1 MAQRIVKELQFV
13 ERRQADWAAWD
24 RWLTPRK
31 KGRKSTDASEDTGIA
46 LADLSGSF
54 RRLSLDLALARDR
67 QYSAGLFDALHRRVL
82 AAHQRIYG
90 VARPRNGSALAFI
103 GGGLPALV
111 RREWRVV
118 ATAFLLFFL
127 PLLIMLAAL
136 QHYPDAIYLV
146 VSPEQAGQFEAMYS
160 PDAKHVGRPPTASGE
175 WGMWGMYIANN
186 VGIDFQCFA
195 GGIAFGVGAVFYLLF
210 NGLMIGAIAGHLTE
224 LGYIETFWG
233 FVAGHSAFE
242 LTGAVL
248 SGAAGLKLGLAL
260 IAPGNR
266 SRAAALKENAGVA
279 VRLVYGAAMLT
290 FLAAFIEAFW
300 SPGRD
305 IPFEIKVGVGIFM
318 WILTWAYLLLAGR
331 QRHAA

>member
-1 MAQRIVKELQFV
+1 MKELQFI
-13 ERRQADWAAWD
+13 ERRQAEWEAWD
-24 RWLTPRK
+24 RWLAPAK
-31 KGRKSTDASEDTGIA
+31 KRRGKADVSDEPGIA
-46 LADLSGSF
+46 LSDLSGSF

-67 QYSAGLFDALHRRVL
+67 QYSAGLVEGLHRRVL

-90 VARPRNGSALAFI
+90 VARPRNGSLLAFI

-118 ATAFLLFFL
+118 LAAFLLFFV
-127 PLLIMLAAL
+127 PIFVMLAVL
-136 QHYPDAIYLV
+136 QHNPDAVYLV
-146 VSPEQAGQFEAMYS
+146 LAPEQTGQFEEMYS
-160 PDAKHVGRPPTASGE
+160 PEAKHLGRPRSASSE
-175 WGMWGMYIANN
+175 WAMWGHYIANN
-186 VGIDFQCFA
+186 VRIDFQCFA
-195 GGIAFGVGAVFYLLF
+195 GGIAFGVGAVFFLLY
-210 NGLMIGAIAGHLTE
+210 NGLMIGSVAGHLTQ

-248 SGAAGLKLGLAL
+248 SGAAGLKLGMAL

-266 SRAAALKENAGVA
+266 SRLAALKDNAHVA
-279 VRLVYGAAMLT
+279 VGLVYGAAILT

-305 IPFEIKVGVGIFM
+305 VPFEIKIGVGIFM
-318 WILTWAYLLLAGR
+318 WLLTWAYLLIAGR
-331 QRHAA
+331 GRHAS

>member
-1 MAQRIVKELQFV
+1 LKELQFI
-13 ERRQADWAAWD
+13 ERRQADWEAWD
-24 RWLTPRK
+24 RWLAPRR
-31 KGRKSTDASEDTGIA
+31 KGRAKTQASDETGIA
-46 LADLSGSF
+46 LADLPGSF

-67 QYSAGLFDALHRRVL
+67 QYSAGLVDALHRRVL

-90 VARPRNGSALAFI
+90 VARPRHGSVLAFI

-111 RREWRVV
+111 RHEWRVV
-118 ATAFLLFFL
+118 LTAFLLFFV
-127 PLLIMLAAL
+127 PILIMLAVL
-136 QHYPDAIYLV
+136 QHYPDSVYLV
-146 VSPEQAGQFEAMYS
+146 ISPEQTGQFEEMYS
-160 PDAKHVGRPPTASGE
+160 PTAKHLGRPRSASSE
-175 WGMWGMYIANN
+175 WGMWGLYIRNN
-186 VGIDFQCFA
+186 IGIDFQCFA

-248 SGAAGLKLGLAL
+248 SGAAGLKIGMAL

-279 VRLVYGAAMLT
+279 VRLAYGAMMLT

-305 IPFEIKVGVGIFM
+305 VPFEIKVGVGVFM
-318 WILTWAYLLLAGR
+318 WLLTWAYLLVAGR
-331 QRHAA
+331 QHHAP

>member
-1 MAQRIVKELQFV
+1 MALLKELQFI
-13 ERRQADWAAWD
+13 ERRRAEWEAWD
-24 RWLTPRK
+24 HWLTPRK
-31 KGRKSTDASEDTGIA
+31 NGSDDLTGIA
-46 LADLSGSF
+46 LNELPGRF

-67 QYSAGLFDALHRRVL
+67 QYSAGLVESLHRRVF

-90 VARPRNGSALAFI
+90 VARPRNGSVLAFV

-118 ATAFLLFFL
+118 LASFLLFFA
-127 PLLIMLAAL
+127 PLGVMLATL
-136 QHYPDAIYLV
+136 PHHPDAVYLV
-146 VSPEQAGQFEAMYS
+146 LSPEQAGQFEDMYA
-160 PDAKHVGRPPTASGE
+160 PGVAHLGRPRSASSE
-175 WGMWGMYIANN
+175 WGMWGLYIANN
-186 VGIDFQCFA
+186 IGIDFQCFA
-195 GGIAFGVGAVFYLLF
+195 GGIAFGIGAVFYLLF
-210 NGLMIGAIAGHLTE
+210 NGLLIGAVAGHLTG

-266 SRAAALKENAGVA
+266 SRIAALKENAGVA

-290 FLAAFIEAFW
+290 FLAAFVEAFW
-300 SPGRD
+300 SPSRD
-305 IPFEIKVGVGIFM
+305 IPFEIKIGVGIFM
-318 WILTWAYLLLAGR
+318 WLLTWSYLLFAGR
-331 QRHAA
+331 RRHAP

>member
-1 MAQRIVKELQFV
+1 MAPLKELQFI
-13 ERRQADWAAWD
+13 ERHQSEWEAWD

-31 KGRKSTDASEDTGIA
+31 NGSDDLTGIA
-46 LADLSGSF
+46 LDQLPGRF

-67 QYSAGLFDALHRRVL
+67 QYSAGLVEALHRRVL

-90 VARPRNGSALAFI
+90 VAKPRSGSVFAFI

-118 ATAFLLFFL
+118 LVSLLLFFV
-127 PLLIMLAAL
+127 PLATMLAVL
-136 QHYPDAIYLV
+136 PHYPDAVYLV
-146 VSPEQAGQFEAMYS
+146 LAPEQTGQFEEMYA
-160 PDAKHVGRPPTASGE
+160 PDAAHLGRPRSASSE
-175 WGMWGMYIANN
+175 WGMWGLYIANN
-186 VGIDFQCFA
+186 IGIDFQCFA

-210 NGLMIGAIAGHLTE
+210 NGLMIGAVAGHLSG
-224 LGYIETFWG
+224 LGYIDTFWG

-248 SGAAGLKLGLAL
+248 SGAAGLKLGVAL

-266 SRAAALKENAGVA
+266 SRAAALKESAGVA

-300 SPGRD
+300 SPERGV
-305 IPFEIKVGVGIFM
+305 PFEIKIGVGIFM
-318 WILTWAYLLLAGR
+318 WLLTWSYLLIAGR
-331 QRHAA
+331 QHRAA